1 MAEIALRWVSHH
13 SLLRA
18 AAGDAVIIGGS
29 NLKHVE
35 EVRNLFVY
43 VFPMGSAYRIS
54 RRVAEPC

>member
-13 SLLRA
+13 SLLRT

-43 VFPMGSAYRIS
+43 VFPMGTAYRIS
-54 RRVAEPC
+54 QRVAEPC